1 MASIKYHDP
10 IMISRYNVDPEMIQ
24 RHGLDPTLTAR
35 SSGGGPSLKG
45 HVVNGNN
52 NLPGI
57 LRVRNPTPIN
67 FSDNRSNNGG
77 KDDSSLQTIGIYERD
92 STSNDTSAAAPKRVT
107 WEPKVK
113 DRRGCSV
120 YRWDYVS
127 NMQEIIDKISEMKL
141 LSKLD
146 SVAQE
151 FGRGLER
158 LGVKCTGRLAPCA
171 NTACARKTRARVVS
185 LIIDTEEDND
195 LIDLDDHVHTSRM
208 YDEMVQ
214 NKCSCRDIIRES
226 RDAIEKTFTF
236 NQIRRAKCERCEE
249 EKSSSHMLLEN
260 LMDKISPSSCASRD
274 EIETGRGEII
284 GVTSPREDPSCVKM
298 RNCLQNRM
306 IPLSILTKR
315 QSRHAAS
322 AAPTFTTT
330 ATKPSELFSRG
341 RRHSS
346 HNAIKSTTNTP
357 AQIDNGK
364 RNSNTKL
371 RRCITHG
378 LKKPIK
384 LMSSGIKRNIK
395 KTLYPKRVLAITTAY
410 PPKHSK

>member
-1 MASIKYHDP
+1 MMY
-10 IMISRYNVDPEMIQ
+10 Q
-24 RHGLDPTLTAR
+24 QR

-67 FSDNRSNNGG
+67 FSDNRSSNGG

-92 STSNDTSAAAPKRVT
+92 STSNDTSAAPPRRVT

-113 DRRGCSV
+113 DGRGCSV

-127 NMQEIIDKISEMKL
+127 NIQRIIDKISEMKL

-146 SVAQE
+146 SGAQE
-151 FGRGLER
+151 LGRGLER
-158 LGVKCTGRLAPCA
+158 LGMKCTGRLAPCA
-171 NTACARKTRARVVS
+171 NTACARKTRARAVS

-195 LIDLDDHVHTSRM
+195 LIDLDDHVHMSRM

-214 NKCSCRDIIRES
+214 NKCSCREVVRES

-236 NQIRRAKCERCEE
+236 NQCEWYED
-249 EKSSSHMLLEN
+249 EKPSSLMRLKN

-284 GVTSPREDPSCVKM
+284 GVTSPREDLSCVKM

-315 QSRHAAS
+315 QAHHAAS
-322 AAPTFTTT
+322 ATPTFPTT
-330 ATKPSELFSRG
+330 ATKPSERFSRG

-346 HNAIKSTTNTP
+346 HNAIKSTTKTP
-357 AQIDNGK
+357 SPIDNGK
-364 RNSNTKL
+364 RNSYTKL
-371 RRCITHG
+371 RRCITQHG
-378 LKKPIK
+378 LKKPLK
-384 LMSSGIKRNIK
+384 LMSSGIKRNLK

-410 PPKHSK
+410 PPKHTSNEV